1 MLPLVHNT
9 PSQSIHYRMIPRHL
23 QSNAP
28 RLAAEGAVRAIM
40 RLSLE
45 SIPTIR

>member
-9 PSQSIHYRMIPRHL
+9 PSQSFHYHTVPRYQ